1 MKGFTVREFH
11 DFIKILEER
20 PEWREELRRLVLT
33 DELLKL
39 PEMVKELVEAQRRT
53 EERLESLAARVDALA
68 EAQRRTEERLE
79 SLAARVDALAEKL
92 ESLTARVNA
101 LAEKLESL
109 TARVD
114 ALAEAQEKTERTL
127 HVLTG
132 DVGQLKGY
140 MLEQQYRQKAFS
152 YFGRIVKRAYV
163 FSSNELAGMIA
174 DWVDD
179 GLISREEADE
189 IGQADVI
196 LRGRKWKD
204 DKEIYLVVEVSW
216 GVGVSDVE
224 RAKKRAGILRKVGF
238 EALPVVAGKVIMEDA
253 DILAAEMGVIRVV
266 DGRVMDWP

>member
-92 ESLTARVNA
+92 ESLTARV
-101 LAEKLESL
+101 
-109 TARVD
+109 D

-189 IGQADVI
+189 IGQVDVI

-216 GVGVSDVE
+216 GIGVSDVE

-266 DGRVMDWP
+266 DGRVMGWP